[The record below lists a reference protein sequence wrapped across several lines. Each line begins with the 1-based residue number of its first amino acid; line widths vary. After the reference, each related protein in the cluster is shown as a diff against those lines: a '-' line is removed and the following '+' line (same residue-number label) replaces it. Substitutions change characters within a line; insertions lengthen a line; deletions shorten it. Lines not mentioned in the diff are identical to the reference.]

1 MTTQIEQGATHQP
14 GLDDPQPAPAGYRE
28 GDLDGFK
35 LLLKLLCEPADALL
49 PQSYHEHYEQ
59 NVSETR
65 YVFINGEWR
74 TETHVRTVKKV
85 RLVTAGPIGGAR

>member
-28 GDLDGFK
+28 GNLDGFK
-35 LLLKLLCEPADALL
+35 LFLKLMVEAGDALL
-49 PQSYHEHYEQ
+49 PQNYHEHYLE

-65 YVFINGEWR
+65 YVFIDGEWR